1 MTPAERFS
9 PALATASAA
18 PGGSAEP
25 LSAIPSFAGEDPGA
39 ALRRAIA
46 EDEFALLY
54 QPLVNLRTGAI
65 ASLEAL
71 LRWQHPR
78 LGLLE
83 AAQFMQLID
92 AADMTAAVGRWVLE
106 RACRD
111 ARHWRE
117 HDGGAVKLAINV
129 APAQFRDPDFG
140 SAVANSLRA
149 CGIEPSYLT
158 LEITESALVQAGP
171 DCDALLAR
179 CRALGLHLTLDDFG
193 TGHSSLNNLKRYAFD
208 ALKIDARF
216 VRDVGTDSSDAA
228 MCRTI
233 IAMAHH
239 LGMQV
244 VAEGVETESQC
255 EFLRRN
261 MCDFIQGWFFSRPLT
276 PDGIDLLLTEGRVL
290 PPHLLRMH
298 KPQRRLL
305 LVDDEPNIVAA
316 IRRLLRGE
324 HYQIFTAHSGPEGLE
339 LLAGQPVDVI
349 VSDQRMPGMVGADF
363 LRKARELYP
372 ETIRIM
378 LSGYTELQSVTDA
391 VNEGAIYKFL
401 TKPWDDEQLRG
412 HIAEAFRVKEIA
424 DENLRLDLE
433 VRTANQELAAANRRM
448 EQLLAEKQRQIS
460 RDEISLNVA
469 RELLRHLPL
478 PVIGM
483 DDAGMIAFINGA
495 AETLFRHESALL
507 GNEASSVLPQL
518 FPPDAT
524 AAAAGHGGSV
534 RHMAEIE
541 GQRYAVVVYPMG
553 EHSASRGSLIT
564 LSRTE
569 AA

>member
-1 MTPAERFS
+1 MPA
-9 PALATASAA
+9 A
-18 PGGSAEP
+18 
-25 LSAIPSFAGEDPGA
+25 PSFAGEDLAA
-39 ALRRAIA
+39 ALKQAIA
-46 EDEFALLY
+46 GNEFVLLY
-54 QPLVNLRTGAI
+54 QPLVNLRTGAV

-71 LRWQHPR
+71 LRWQHPHH
-78 LGLLE
+78 GLLE
-83 AAQFMQLID
+83 AAQIMPLID
-92 AADMTAAVGRWVLE
+92 AAGMTGAVGRWVLE

-117 HDGGAVKLAINV
+117 HDGGGIKLAINV
-129 APAQFRDPDFG
+129 APAQFRDPGFG
-140 SAVANSLRA
+140 AAVADSLRA
-149 CGIEPSYLT
+149 CGIEPSQLA
-158 LEITESALVQAGP
+158 LEITEAALTQASP
-171 DCDALLAR
+171 ECDALLAG

-216 VRDVGTDSSDAA
+216 VRDVVTDSSDAA

-255 EFLRRN
+255 DFLRRN
-261 MCDFIQGWFFSRPLT
+261 MCDFIQGWFFARPLT
-276 PDGIDLLLTEGRVL
+276 PDGIDVLLAERRAL
-290 PPHLLRMH
+290 PPHLLRLH

-316 IRRLLRGE
+316 VKRLLRSE
-324 HYQIFTAHSGPEGLE
+324 HYQIFTANSGPEGLE

-363 LRKARELYP
+363 LRKAREQYP
-372 ETIRIM
+372 ESIRIM

-401 TKPWDDEQLRG
+401 TKPWDDDQLRG
-412 HIAEAFRVKEIA
+412 HIADAFRVKEIA
-424 DENLRLDLE
+424 DENQRLDLE
-433 VRTANQELAAANRRM
+433 VRTANQELAAANLRM

-483 DDAGMIAFINGA
+483 DDSGMIAFINGA
-495 AETLFRHESALL
+495 AEDLFRHAGALL
-507 GNEASSVLPQL
+507 GNEAAVVLPQL
-518 FPPDAT
+518 FPRDDDAP
-524 AAAAGHGGSV
+524 AAGQGGSV
-534 RHMAEIE
+534 RHMAEID

-553 EHSASRGSLIT
+553 EHSTSRGSLIT
-564 LSRTE
+564 LSRAE

>member
-1 MTPAERFS
+1 MPSAERSLPGFT
-9 PALATASAA
+9 PHAA
-18 PGGSAEP
+18 VGDGSADTV
-25 LSAIPSFAGEDPGA
+25 SAPPSFAGEDPGA

-46 EDEFALLY
+46 EGEFSLLY

-71 LRWQHPR
+71 LRWHHPR
-78 LGLLE
+78 HGLLE
-83 AAQFMQLID
+83 AGQFMSLID
-92 AADMTAAVGRWVLE
+92 GADMTSAVGRWVLE
-106 RACRD
+106 RACQD
-111 ARHWRE
+111 ARRWRD

-129 APAQFRDPDFG
+129 APAQFRDPWFAA
-140 SAVANSLRA
+140 SAAQTLQA
-149 CGIEPSYLT
+149 CGIEPSQLA
-158 LEITESALVQAGP
+158 LEITETALTEAGP

-193 TGHSSLNNLKRYAFD
+193 TGHSSLNSLKRYAFD

-216 VRDVGTDSSDAA
+216 VRDVVTDSDDAA

-239 LGMQV
+239 LGMHV

-255 EFLRRN
+255 DFLRRN
-261 MCDFIQGWFFSRPLT
+261 MCDFIQGWFFARPLA
-276 PDGIDLLLTEGRVL
+276 PDGVDLLLAERRTL
-290 PPHLLRMH
+290 PAHLLRMH

-305 LVDDEPNIVAA
+305 LVDDEPNIVSALK
-316 IRRLLRGE
+316 RLLRSE
-324 HYQIFTAHSGPEGLE
+324 QYQIHTAHSGQQGLDLMAE
-339 LLAGQPVDVI
+339 QPVDVI

-363 LRKARELYP
+363 LRKAKERYP
-372 ETIRIM
+372 DTIRIM

-495 AETLFRHESALL
+495 AENLFQHESALL
-507 GNEASSVLPQL
+507 GNEASMVLPQL
-518 FPPDAT
+518 FPPDDGAP
-524 AAAAGHGGSV
+524 AAGQGSHT
-534 RHMAEIE
+534 HMAEID

-569 AA
+569 AP

>member
-1 MTPAERFS
+1 M
-9 PALATASAA
+9 SA
-18 PGGSAEP
+18 P
-25 LSAIPSFAGEDPGA
+25 PSFAGEDVGA

-46 EDEFALLY
+46 EDELTLLY
-54 QPLVNLRTGAI
+54 QPLVDLQTGAI

-78 LGLLE
+78 HGLLE
-83 AAQFMQLID
+83 AGQIMAAID
-92 AADMTAAVGRWVLE
+92 AAGMTAAVGRWVLE
-106 RACRD
+106 RACHD
-111 ARHWRE
+111 ARHWRD
-117 HDGGAVKLAINV
+117 HGSGAVKLAINV
-129 APAQFRDPDFG
+129 APVQFRDPEFG
-140 SAVANSLRA
+140 TFVAQTMQR
-149 CGIEPSYLT
+149 CGIDPSQLA
-158 LEITESALVQAGP
+158 LEITETALTEAGA

-179 CRALGLHLTLDDFG
+179 CRVLGLHLTLDDFG
-193 TGHSSLNNLKRYAFD
+193 TGHSSLNSLKRYAFD

-216 VRDVGTDSSDAA
+216 VRDVVTDSDDAA

-233 IAMAHH
+233 VAMAHH
-239 LGMQV
+239 LGMHV

-255 EFLRRN
+255 DFLRRN
-261 MCDFIQGWFFSRPLT
+261 MCDFIQGWFFARPLT
-276 PDGIDLLLTEGRVL
+276 PDGIDLLLAEGRAL

-298 KPQRRLL
+298 KPLRRLL
-305 LVDDEPNIVAA
+305 LVDDEANIVSALK
-316 IRRLLRGE
+316 RLLRSE
-324 HYQIFTAHSGPEGLE
+324 QYQIHTAHSGQQGLD
-339 LLAGQPVDVI
+339 LLAEQPVDVI
-349 VSDQRMPGMVGADF
+349 VSDQRMPGMMGADF
-363 LRKARELYP
+363 LRKAKERYP
-372 ETIRIM
+372 DTIRIM

-424 DENLRLDLE
+424 DENLRLNLE

-448 EQLLAEKQRQIS
+448 KQLLAEKQRQIS

-507 GNEASSVLPQL
+507 GNEAGIVLPQL
-518 FPPDAT
+518 FPPDDAGS
-524 AAAAGHGGSV
+524 AAGQSS
-534 RHMAEIE
+534 RTHMAEID

-569 AA
+569 AS